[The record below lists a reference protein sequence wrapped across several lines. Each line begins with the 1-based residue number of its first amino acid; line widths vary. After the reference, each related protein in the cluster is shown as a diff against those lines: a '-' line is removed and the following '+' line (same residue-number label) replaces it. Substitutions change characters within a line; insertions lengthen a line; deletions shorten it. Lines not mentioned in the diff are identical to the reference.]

1 MIMVHPKLGR
11 RLAAIA
17 LPAVLSLTLAGSG
30 VAYAENRSGS
40 SQEEKNESGAT
51 MLNIPLGICITL
63 VETCSTRSEAAS
75 GDASVDHDGHRDGNI
90 SPTERPDSGSGSQ
103 HFGYRQDNSAAADRA
118 GETGAT
124 FLNIPIGLCLSL
136 VDGCSTE
143 SRAGSGDA
151 GIEPIRGQD
160 DTSSN

>member
-1 MIMVHPKLGR
+1 MMHGKLGR

-17 LPAVLSLTLAGSG
+17 LPAVLTLTLAASG
-30 VAYAENRSGS
+30 VAHAEGRSGS
-40 SQEEKNESGAT
+40 SQEERNETGAT

-75 GDASVDHDGHRDGNI
+75 GDASVDHDGQRDGRV
-90 SPTERPDSGSGSQ
+90 RPSEESDSGSSSR
-103 HFGYRQDNSAAADRA
+103 HADYRHDNSDAADRD

-143 SRAGSGDA
+143 SQAGSGDA
-151 GIEPIRGQD
+151 GIEPIQAQD
-160 DTSSN
+160 ETSTN